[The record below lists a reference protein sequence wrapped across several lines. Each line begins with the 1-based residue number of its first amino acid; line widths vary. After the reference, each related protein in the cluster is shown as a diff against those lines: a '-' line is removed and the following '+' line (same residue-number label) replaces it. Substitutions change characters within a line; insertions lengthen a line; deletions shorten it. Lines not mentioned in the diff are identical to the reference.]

1 MEKVVT
7 VNLAGNPYTFDES
20 GFQALRAYLDR
31 AEFALRDN
39 PDKAEILRD
48 LEQAI
53 ADKSAAYLS
62 AHKTVV
68 SAQEIQTILSEMGP
82 VEGAEETQE
91 EQQTSSDAR
100 PKKRLYRIRDGAL
113 ISGVCS
119 GLGAYFDI
127 DRNLVRVL
135 FVIATFMSSGV
146 AIPVYIVMMFIIPS
160 AHTSEEWAAAHG
172 VPFNAQEVI
181 DRAKREAAKLAD
193 DPPWRRRRRW
203 RERHWPPYWT
213 PYWTAAPPPPAATPP
228 AGPASYLMRVLAGL
242 FVVIFSLI
250 GAALTIAFIVALIS
264 LASTGAVIG
273 WTPPSSVPIWLAIIV
288 LTIVYAALAAPFAA
302 LRHVSHSALTGV
314 PYHHDHGGV
323 FTLLLFMLV
332 IWLVYQN
339 VPEAHAWMDQ
349 LWAHF
354 RLWVQQTFPT
364 LRIEKPS

>member
-7 VNLAGNPYTFDES
+7 VNLNGNSYQFDETAYE
-20 GFQALRAYLDR
+20 ALRAYLDR
-31 AEFALRDN
+31 AGAALKDN
-39 PDKAEILRD
+39 PDRAEIMRD

-53 ADKSAAYLS
+53 ADKSASYLS
-62 AHKTVV
+62 AHKSVV
-68 SAQEIQTILSEMGP
+68 SAQEIETILSEMGP
-82 VEGAEETQE
+82 VQGAEESE
-91 EQQTSSDAR
+91 EKAETDEREAR
-100 PKKRLYRIRDGAL
+100 PRKRLYRIRDGAL
-113 ISGVCS
+113 IAGVCS

-146 AIPVYIVMMFIIPS
+146 AIPVYIVMMFIVPS
-160 AHTSEEWAAAHG
+160 AHTSEEWASAHG

-213 PYWTAAPPPPAATPP
+213 PYWTHAPPTAATPP

-273 WTPPSSVPIWLAIIV
+273 WTPPASVPIWLAIIV

-302 LRHVSHSALTGV
+302 LRHASHAALTGV
-314 PYHHDHGGV
+314 PYRHDHGGV

-349 LWAHF
+349 LWTHF
-354 RLWVQQTFPT
+354 RVWVQQTFPA
-364 LRIEKPS
+364 LRIERAS